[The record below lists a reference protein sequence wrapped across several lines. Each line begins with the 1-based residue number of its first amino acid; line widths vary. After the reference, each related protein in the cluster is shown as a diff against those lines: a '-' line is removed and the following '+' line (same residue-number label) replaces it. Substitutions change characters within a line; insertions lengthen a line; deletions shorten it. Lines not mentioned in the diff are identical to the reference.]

1 MSSHFVL
8 GGLRVA
14 THLAAAPSKTLRV
27 QRDPAGQA
35 GHALTRPSWRSSS
48 TFNFFSSIL
57 FQVVMLILHRP
68 RVLSTGTFYT
78 KTRCSTRMGISAT
91 FQHHNSNIGANIH
104 ASKCFTL
111 FQGYHSLESSPTAS
125 NHLVTSMTP
134 SPPLH

>member
-35 GHALTRPSWRSSS
+35 GHALARPSWRSSS
-48 TFNFFSSIL
+48 TSNFCCSIL
-57 FQVVMLILHRP
+57 FQVVMFVFHRP

-91 FQHHNSNIGANIH
+91 FQHHNSNFGANIH
-104 ASKCFTL
+104 ASKCTF
-111 FQGYHSLESSPTAS
+111 FQGYHSLESSPAAS
-125 NHLVTSMTP
+125 QHLVTVMTP
-134 SPPLH
+134 SPLH